1 MAKNDILA
9 VDEILECNEE
19 TREYGLVLTRD
30 QAKEIAEARTES
42 LKYYGRIEVGAGII
56 GKIINVFKSSP
67 YIDQQNYE
75 STVETLVDI
84 FYNYKNETS
93 DLLADD
99 LIIDYMKEHF
109 DGDCGGSLEALGE
122 SELNRLVTLLHGGY
136 SDEDEDGEEND
147 DE

>member
-1 MAKNDILA
+1 MAKNDLLA
-9 VDEILECNEE
+9 VDEILECNAE
-19 TREYGLVLTRD
+19 TREYGLVLTREE
-30 QAKEIAEARTES
+30 AKEIAEARSES

-56 GKIINVFKSSP
+56 GKVISVFKSSP
-67 YIDQQNYE
+67 YIDQNNYE
-75 STVETLVDI
+75 ATIESLVDI
-84 FYNYKNETS
+84 FYSYKNETS

-99 LIIDYMKEHF
+99 LILDYMKEHF

-136 SDEDEDGEEND
+136 SEDDEEDEHD